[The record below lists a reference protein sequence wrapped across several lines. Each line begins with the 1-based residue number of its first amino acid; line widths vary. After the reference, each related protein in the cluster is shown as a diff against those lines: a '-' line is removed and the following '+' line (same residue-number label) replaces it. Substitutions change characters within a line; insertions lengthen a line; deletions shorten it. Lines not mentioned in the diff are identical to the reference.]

1 MSYQVLARKWRPKDF
16 SEVVGQEHVVQALS
30 NSLDQNKIHQA
41 FVLSGTRGVGKTTIA
56 RILAKSLN
64 CEEGLDS
71 TPCHQCSTCLSISD
85 GSFMDFQEIDAASS
99 RGVDDT
105 KQLLETVMHMPSSSR
120 YKVYLLDE
128 VHMLSTQ
135 SFNMLLKT
143 LEEPPEHV
151 IFILATTLPEKIP
164 ATVLSRCLQFNLKNL
179 TNRQLTDRLSF
190 ILKEEDVE
198 FEMTAL
204 EQIARAGR
212 GSLRDSLTIT
222 DQAIAFCEEKLSDSE
237 VAKMLG
243 TLPSDNVLKLV
254 KSIAE
259 RDSKSLLRDLNEI
272 NQLSVDYLRLMD
284 LILETLQ
291 LLAFAKVSKEILDE
305 IDLSKK
311 EALDLM
317 GLLSEDELQ
326 LLYQIGLIAKRD
338 MELAPSLSGGFDM
351 ALLRMVSF
359 IPNELTETKKKA
371 NSKDLNE
378 NITTKET
385 QIEEK
390 AEIGQQSSI
399 GVMKEE
405 SKPQLEP
412 EPEPENGQ
420 ELEPES
426 VLEIELN
433 ITSKNWKETFDQLNL
448 DPGTKQLASHCYFVK
463 SDESVIY
470 LSMPDEKLNV
480 FSGKHRKQ
488 LQDALTDFF
497 GFQCNLFLEAGGY
510 SKDSPNEI
518 KEEEKRKDLINA
530 KKEIDEDP
538 NVQSLVEAF
547 GAKVIESSIEPR
559 TESE

>member
-305 IDLSKK
+305 IDLNKK

-371 NSKDLNE
+371 NSKDLSE
-378 NITTKET
+378 NITSKET

-559 TESE
+559 TEK

>member
-1 MSYQVLARKWRPKDF
+1 MSYQVLARKWRPNDF
-16 SEVVGQEHVVQALS
+16 SEVVGQEHVVQALC

-64 CEEGLDS
+64 CEVGLDS
-71 TPCHQCSTCLSISD
+71 RPCHECSTCLSVAE

-179 TNRQLTDRLSF
+179 TNKQLTDRLSF
-190 ILKEEDVE
+190 ILKEEKVD
-198 FEMTAL
+198 FDQMAI

-222 DQAIAFCEEKLSDSE
+222 DQAIAFCEGKLSDSE
-237 VAKMLG
+237 VAAMLG
-243 TLPSDNVLKLV
+243 TLPSDNVLKLLRD
-254 KSIAE
+254 IADG
-259 RDSKSLLRDLNEI
+259 DSKSLLASLNEI

-284 LILETLQ
+284 LLLETIQ
-291 LLAFAKVSKEILDE
+291 LLSFAKVSHEILEE
-305 IDLSKK
+305 IDFNKE
-311 EALDLM
+311 EALA
-317 GLLSEDELQ
+317 LLDNLTEEDLQ

-359 IPNELTETKKKA
+359 IPNPPDQTKKKA
-371 NSKDLNE
+371 NPS
-378 NITTKET
+378 
-385 QIEEK
+385 
-390 AEIGQQSSI
+390 
-399 GVMKEE
+399 
-405 SKPQLEP
+405 
-412 EPEPENGQ
+412 
-420 ELEPES
+420 
-426 VLEIELN
+426 EIETKDEGLQN
-433 ITSKNWKETFDQLNL
+433 QENNLKHTKKVVEPIITIAEQSTNEENEELKDINLDISAKNWKTIFDQLNL
-448 DPGTKQLASHCYFVK
+448 DPGTKQLASHCYFVRT
-463 SDESVIY
+463 DETVIY
-470 LSMPDEKLNV
+470 LSMPEEKLNV

-488 LQDALTDFF
+488 LQDALTEFF
-497 GFQCNLFLEAGGY
+497 DVSCNLFLEAGDF
-510 SKDSPNEI
+510 SEESPNQI
-518 KEEEKRKDLINA
+518 KEEEK
-530 KKEIDEDP
+530 KKELKNAQKEIEDDP
-538 NVQSLVEAF
+538 NVKSLVEAF

-559 TESE
+559 TEK